1 MQMRLCAIFVVKMAP
16 RMAAVL
22 RAPGKL
28 CSFSYV
34 LFVFLLFY
42 VLDVVS
48 ITVYDRD
55 TLLNIGSSVAQR
67 KPDFEFLNAGGLFTD
82 TASEPFVWVAK
93 ARRRRR
99 RRKRGKRA
107 GVLVRLR
114 RRAFRPPLPTIL
126 LANVQSL
133 DNKLCELPARIS
145 YQRETRDCCVIC
157 LTETWMSAMVP
168 DSAIELT
175 GFSVHRSD
183 RTEELTGKSRGGG
196 VCFYINN
203 SWCNE
208 RNIHSIKSFCS
219 PDLEFHTLL
228 CRPFWL
234 PREFTAIIITAVYI
248 PPQANTDQ
256 ALKELY
262 RIISEQESAHPDAAF
277 VVTGDFNKANFRTIA
292 PKYFQHVTINTR
304 GDRTLDHCYS
314 PFRDAYK
321 SLPRPPFGKSD
332 HSSVLLLPAY
342 RQKLKR
348 EAPALRTVHC
358 WSDQSD
364 AILQDCFDHVDWD
377 MFRAASDDDIEAY
390 SDTVTC
396 FIRKCIDDVV
406 PTKTIRIYPNQ
417 KPWINS
423 DVRSALSARTSAYKS
438 GNSDDRK
445 QASYDLRRSIK
456 AAKRTY
462 KNKVEE
468 HFNNNNPRSMWQGI
482 NNITGFKGS
491 KPATVNIAASLP
503 DELNT
508 FYARFEADNTAHTEK
523 LVRDYICSVLPA
535 SLDPLQFAYRSNRS
549 TDDAIA
555 FTLHTALSHLENK
568 NTYVRMLFVDY
579 SSAFNTI
586 VPATLVAKLQTLGL
600 NRSLCSWIL
609 DFLTG
614 RSQVVRMG
622 NNTSSPLIL
631 NTGAPQGCVLSPL
644 LYSLY
649 THDCTATHSYNVIV
663 KFADDTTVIGL
674 ITDNDETAYR
684 EEVSTLTKWCQ
695 ENHLSLNIDKTKE
708 LVVDYRR
715 QSREHTP
722 ITIDKTPV
730 ERVTS
735 FKFLGVHITEDL
747 TWSAHTDAVLK
758 KAHQRLFFL
767 RRLRK
772 FGTSP
777 RILRSF
783 YTCTVESILTG
794 CITAWFGN
802 STAGN
807 RRALQRVV
815 RTARH
820 IVGGELPSLQD
831 IYTRRCT
838 RKARRIIK
846 DSSHPSH
853 RLLSLLPSG
862 RRFRSIRSR
871 TSRLRDSFLPQAIR
885 LMNSHK

>member
-1 MQMRLCAIFVVKMAP
+1 M
-16 RMAAVL
+16 L

-48 ITVYDRD
+48 VTVYDRD

-67 KPDFEFLNAGGLFTD
+67 KPDFEFLNAGGVFTD

-93 ARRRRR
+93 SRKRR

-107 GVLVRLR
+107 GVLIRLR

-133 DNKLCELPARIS
+133 DNKLCELRARIS

-183 RTEELTGKSRGGG
+183 RTKELTGKSRGGG

-203 SWCNE
+203 SWCDE

-219 PDLEFHTLL
+219 PDLEFHT
-228 CRPFWL
+228 
-234 PREFTAIIITAVYI
+234 
-248 PPQANTDQ
+248 
-256 ALKELY
+256 
-262 RIISEQESAHPDAAF
+262 
-277 VVTGDFNKANFRTIA
+277 
-292 PKYFQHVTINTR
+292 
-304 GDRTLDHCYS
+304 
-314 PFRDAYK
+314 
-321 SLPRPPFGKSD
+321 
-332 HSSVLLLPAY
+332 
-342 RQKLKR
+342 
-348 EAPALRTVHC
+348 
-358 WSDQSD
+358 
-364 AILQDCFDHVDWD
+364 
-377 MFRAASDDDIEAY
+377 
-390 SDTVTC
+390 
-396 FIRKCIDDVV
+396 
-406 PTKTIRIYPNQ
+406 TKTIRIYPNQ

-423 DVRSALSARTSAYKS
+423 DVRSALSARTSAFKS
-438 GNSDDRK
+438 GDTDDRK

-482 NNITGFKGS
+482 NNITGFKGN
-491 KPATVNIAASLP
+491 KPATVNIASSLP

-508 FYARFEADNTAHTEK
+508 FYARFEADNTAHTERAAAAAAEEVSPLTLSVADVTRSFKRVNIRKAVGPDGIPGRVLKACAFQLAGVFTDIFNLSLSLSVVPSCFKKSIIVPIPKKNKITCLNDWRPVALTPIFSKCFEK

-649 THDCTATHSYNVIV
+649 THDCTATHSSNVIV

-772 FGTSP
+772 FGSSP

-871 TSRLRDSFLPQAIR
+871 TSRLRDSFFPQAIR